1 VYTLSPLS
9 KLRKHIKPY
18 EDFSKLTYEIDKAT
32 ISKIEATFDKLLFA
46 TQKFN
51 DFSKYFEGNDKFVKK
66 SQWDEIYSKAQAI
79 KISEATFKDRLK
91 TKLKEKRSG
100 KFSWYTSSIQDVVDN
115 FIKCECSPKKILD
128 FIEAHNWLIT
138 RFGQISRDQAKGMIR
153 DFIIRYIFKL
163 IFLR

>member
-1 VYTLSPLS
+1 M
-9 KLRKHIKPY
+9 KPY

-32 ISKIEATFDKLLFA
+32 ISKVEATFDKLLCA

-51 DFSKYFEGNDKFVKK
+51 DFNKHFEANDKFLKK
-66 SQWDEIYSKAQAI
+66 SQWDEICSKAQAI
-79 KISEATFKDRLK
+79 KMSEAKFKERLK

-100 KFSWYTSSIQDVVDN
+100 KSSWNTSSIQDVVDN
-115 FIKCECSPKKILD
+115 FIKCECSPKKIVD

-153 DFIIRYIFKL
+153 NFIRRYIFLDLIIFELIAECHSL